1 MYIFHHQMTN
11 IVMTLSFNNFNKY
24 KLLNNIKSNN
34 IKSNNIK
41 SNNIKSNNIKSNNN
55 YII

>member
-1 MYIFHHQMTN
+1 MTN

-24 KLLNNIKSNN
+24 KLLNKY
-34 IKSNNIK
+34 KLR
-41 SNNIKSNNIKSNNN
+41 NNIKSNNN

>member
-1 MYIFHHQMTN
+1 
-11 IVMTLSFNNFNKY
+11 MTLSFNNFNKY

-34 IKSNNIK
+34 IKSNN
-41 SNNIKSNNIKSNNN
+41 N

>member
-41 SNNIKSNNIKSNNN
+41 SNNIKSNNN